1 MKTDDK
7 TDVGA
12 AIGSRGLRA
21 TEVKISEPGT
31 MVFEEIFR
39 LFKTQLLEGDLKPG
53 DRLLP
58 ERELATKLGVS
69 RASLREVMR
78 TLALLGV
85 VEIRPGQGGF
95 IRAPDLSMLQ
105 DFFGLVLAM
114 QPSHY
119 AHLLEARIGIEC
131 RAIRLAC
138 QHASPEDHAEIAT
151 ALRAIAA
158 TVDDPE
164 RGADADFSF
173 HAAIVRAAR
182 NDVLL
187 FIHEAIGA
195 QLRRSHHERR
205 EAVANRPDV
214 LSTIWEDHARVY
226 EAILSRDADHAEAVL
241 RDHFSLAQRV
251 ELQMRAG
258 LARP

>member
-1 MKTDDK
+1 
-7 TDVGA
+7 
-12 AIGSRGLRA
+12 
-21 TEVKISEPGT
+21 
-31 MVFEEIFR
+31 MVFEDIFR
-39 LFKTQLLEGDLKPG
+39 LFKTQLLEGELKPG

-58 ERELATKLGVS
+58 ERDLAAKLGIS

-85 VEIRPGQGGF
+85 IEIRPGQGAHV
-95 IRAPDLSMLQ
+95 RAPDLSMLQ

-114 QPSHY
+114 QPTHY
-119 AHLLEARIGIEC
+119 DHLLEARIGIEC

-138 QHASPEDHAEIAT
+138 QHASPEDHAQLAT

-158 TVDDPE
+158 TVDDPD

-182 NDVLL
+182 NEVLL
-187 FIHEAIGA
+187 FMHEAIGA
-195 QLRRSHHERR
+195 QLRRSHHLRR
-205 EAVANRPDV
+205 EAVADRPEV

-226 EAILSRDADHAEAVL
+226 EAILSRDPDHAESVL
-241 RDHFSLAQRV
+241 RDHFSLAQR
-251 ELQMRAG
+251 AG
-258 LARP
+258 LKANAGLITT